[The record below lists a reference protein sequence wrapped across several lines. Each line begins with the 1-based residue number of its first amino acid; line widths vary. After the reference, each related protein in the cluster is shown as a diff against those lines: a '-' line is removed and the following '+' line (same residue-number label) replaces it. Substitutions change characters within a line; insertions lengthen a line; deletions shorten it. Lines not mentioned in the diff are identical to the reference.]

1 MTIFICRY
9 DGQATVVPKMILLPW
24 SLVILVTMAVEAS
37 SKPEA
42 GLQTVIDSSSDIQ
55 LSTVSEQSTSIT
67 KINEETEL
75 THPTE
80 TKLQASSISQ
90 NETSPTKQVLNVAT
104 ESTVANENKE
114 KESYQASATEER
126 TEDESNDRLNCPAQ
140 CDCIKQT
147 DRTSYNCS
155 LPSGAVIITEYGD
168 GIFFECLSGVLQCSE
183 VPERGRGA
191 GAGALG
197 GAALHSVL
205 VRGCA
210 LPAAPLACA
219 LRRRGARSAQRLT
232 LQAPRAPLAAG
243 HVRGLQGLNM
253 LRLTDLDGQEME
265 LPLEAMSVLP
275 ELKHFTLNN
284 GRLLL
289 KEALPPLPLEAL
301 ELADDALQSLP
312 IAAFR
317 HLTSLR
323 RLGLWRNRFTE
334 LPENTLQGLEQLQQ
348 LSLSSNELRSLPD
361 GLLASTPRLKQLD
374 LYDNALET
382 LPRTVLAGLEHL
394 EQVRLND
401 NRGSLVLGGGAFA
414 ALPALRDLDL
424 SRAGARALPPDLL
437 QGSHALQRLAMSGN
451 SLREVPDKLLR
462 GLAALSYLDLSR
474 NQLSRLPNAF
484 FADQRNLTDLYLD
497 RNLLET
503 LPGSMFVGLS
513 EMKVLSLEHNR
524 LRHIEIDAFV
534 GLRTLHELRLAYN
547 QLTLVPPEPPQFSG
561 HEPPSPFN
569 SLFLLTHLDLS
580 HNRVQRLLDDWRTVL
595 VSLRK
600 LNLSWN
606 NITDLNYINMNF
618 LSSDVV
624 VDLRHNNI
632 STVKLWGPSDGSAQ
646 FLLDNNP
653 FTCDCHLPALQ
664 RALRPGGVGS
674 GPRLVAT
681 RARCAAPPALNGMD
695 LVSVPRSLLEC
706 ALPPPA
712 CPSACS
718 CSLRPDYLDLDC
730 INLPPLA
737 ALPPPAIHGLAAAH
751 LRLRRAP
758 ESLESLPRYF
768 HLLNL
773 TALNIT
779 EVPPL
784 PPAVEVDLID
794 NQLTRVPI
802 EALTNNTLRLAL
814 NPLACDCGHAVDVAA
829 LQRASSNILDY
840 GDVTCSSGET
850 LRSVATE
857 TLCEARD
864 AAVLGVS
871 FAILVVVV
879 VIIVV
884 LLRRYRTECLL
895 CAHRCGCC
903 PPDDD
908 DDDKEYD
915 AFISFAHKDLKFA
928 EEMVTKL
935 EASPHS
941 LRICVHYRDWPL
953 GDWIPAQISRSVER
967 SRRTVVILSKHFLSS
982 VWGLL
987 EFREAH
993 LRALSEGHARVVIVL
1008 LDDVMS
1014 DERLNDE
1021 LRAYLSTNT
1030 YLHRDD
1036 PWFWAKLADALRRR
1050 RGVAAALRRLAPRRA
1065 AAAPPPRLHVD
1076 KLLRSALDAKLS
1088 QDGHIVNAAFT
1099 APSL

>member
-1 MTIFICRY
+1 
-9 DGQATVVPKMILLPW
+9 
-24 SLVILVTMAVEAS
+24 MAVEAS

-42 GLQTVIDSSSDIQ
+42 GVQTVIDSPSNMQ
-55 LSTVSEQSTSIT
+55 LVIASEQPTPFI
-67 KINEETEL
+67 KIKEVTEL
-75 THPTE
+75 TQPTE
-80 TKLQASSISQ
+80 TKFETSSISQ
-90 NETSPTKQVLNVAT
+90 NETSSTEQALYLAI

-114 KESYQASATEER
+114 QESSAVENR
-126 TEDESNDRLNCPAQ
+126 SQDELNDRLNCPAQ
-140 CDCIKQT
+140 CECIKQT

-155 LPSGAVIITEYGD
+155 LPSGVVTITEYGD
-168 GIFFECLSGVLQCSE
+168 GIFFQCLNGVLRCSE
-183 VPERGRGA
+183 IPERGRRV

-197 GAALHSVL
+197 VGALLRSVML
-205 VRGCA
+205 RGCA
-210 LPAAPLACA
+210 LADEPLACM
-219 LRRRGARSAQRLT
+219 LRRRGAAGAARLT
-232 LQAPRAPLAAG
+232 LQAPRVRLAAA
-243 HVRGLQGLNM
+243 HVRGLRELSM
-253 LRLTDLDGQEME
+253 LRLTDLDEQEME
-265 LPLEAMSVLP
+265 LPLQAMSVLP

-284 GRLLL
+284 GRLSL

-301 ELADDALQSLP
+301 ELADDELQSLP
-312 IAAFR
+312 TAAFQ
-317 HLTSLR
+317 HLSSLR

-334 LPENTLQGLEQLQQ
+334 LPDDTLQGLEQLQQ
-348 LSLSSNELRSLPD
+348 LSLSSNELRSLPA
-361 GLLASTPRLKQLD
+361 GLLAHTPHLKQLD

-382 LPRTVLAGLEHL
+382 LPRTVLAGLKHL
-394 EQVRLND
+394 EQVRLYD
-401 NRGSLVLGGGAFA
+401 NRGLLSLGNGTFA
-414 ALPALRDLDL
+414 SLQALRDLDL
-424 SRAGARALPPDLL
+424 SRAGARVMPPDLL
-437 QGSHALQRLAMSGN
+437 QGSHALERLAVAGN
-451 SLREVPDKLLR
+451 ALREVPNELLR

-474 NQLSRLPNAF
+474 NLLSRLPNAF

-497 RNLLET
+497 RNLFET

-513 EMKVLSLEHNR
+513 ELKVLSLDHNR
-524 LRHIEIDAFV
+524 LRYIESDAFV
-534 GLRTLHELRLAYN
+534 GLRALRELRLAHN
-547 QLTLVPPEPPQFSG
+547 QLALAPPDTISG
-561 HEPPSPFN
+561 HGYGLLAEPPSPFN

-580 HNRVQRLLDDWRTVL
+580 HNRVQQLLDDWRNVL
-595 VSLRK
+595 VSLQK

-632 STVKLWGPSDGSAQ
+632 STVKLWGPSDGNAQ
-646 FLLDNNP
+646 FLLDDNP
-653 FTCDCHLPALQ
+653 FMCDCHLPALQ
-664 RALRPGGVGS
+664 RALLAGAVGS

-681 RARCAAPPALNGMD
+681 RARCAAPPALNGMN
-695 LVSVPRSLLEC
+695 LVSVPHSLLEC
-706 ALPPPA
+706 ALPPPI
-712 CPSACS
+712 CPPACS
-718 CSLRPDYLDLDC
+718 CSLRTDFLDLDC
-730 INLPPLA
+730 TALPTLA
-737 ALPPPAIHGLAAAH
+737 ALPAPAAHGLAVAH
-751 LRLRRAP
+751 LRLRRVP

-768 HLLNL
+768 RLLNL

-784 PPAVEVDLID
+784 PPDVEVDLID
-794 NQLTRVPI
+794 NRLTRVPT
-802 EALTNNTLRLAL
+802 ALLTNNTLRLAL
-814 NPLACDCGHAVDVAA
+814 NPLSCDCGGTVDVVA
-829 LQRASSNILDY
+829 LQRASLNILDY
-840 GDVTCSSGET
+840 GDVTCSNGET
-850 LRSVATE
+850 LRSIATE

-871 FAILVVVV
+871 LAILIVIA

-908 DDDKEYD
+908 DDEKEYD

-1050 RGVAAALRRLAPRRA
+1050 GGVAAAMRRFAKSRARA
-1065 AAAPPPRLHVD
+1065 APAPPLPVD
-1076 KLLRSALDAKLS
+1076 KLVRSALDAKLM
-1088 QDGHIVNAAFT
+1088 QNGNIINAAFT